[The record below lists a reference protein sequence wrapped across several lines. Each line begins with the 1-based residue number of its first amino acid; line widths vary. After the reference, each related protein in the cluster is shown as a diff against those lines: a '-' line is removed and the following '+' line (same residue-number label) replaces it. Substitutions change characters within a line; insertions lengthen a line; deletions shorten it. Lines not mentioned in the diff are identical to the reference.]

1 MTDISAASISLAV
14 LDMAG
19 TTIADDGLVEEAF
32 GLAYDAEP
40 ALAGYGSREAVKE
53 FARATMGQ
61 SKIAVFRE
69 LTDADDAAER
79 ANLAFE
85 RGYESLVASGGASA
99 IPGAEEAIRALRDEG
114 IAVVLTTGFS
124 PSTQRALI
132 DALGWHDLVDLAL
145 APVDAGGRGRP
156 FPDLNLTALIRTRT
170 ESVQRMLVAGD
181 TVSDV
186 RSAVRAGAGRAVGVL
201 SGAHGEAQLREAGA
215 TDVLRSVA
223 ELPALLGL

>member
-1 MTDISAASISLAV
+1 MTDITLAV

-19 TTIADDGLVEEAF
+19 TTVADDGLVEEAF

-40 ALAGYGSREAVKE
+40 ALAGYGSRAAVVE
-53 FARATMGQ
+53 YARATMGQ

-69 LTDADDAAER
+69 LTEAQDAAER
-79 ANLAFE
+79 ANAAFE
-85 RGYESLVASGGASA
+85 RGYESLVAGGGASA
-99 IPGAEEAIRALRDEG
+99 IPGAEQAIRALRDEG
-114 IAVVLTTGFS
+114 VAVVLTTGFAQ
-124 PSTQRALI
+124 STQRALI

-170 ESVQRMLVAGD
+170 EAVQRMLVAGD
-181 TVSDV
+181 TVSDMRSGV
-186 RSAVRAGAGRAVGVL
+186 RSGAGRVIGVR

-215 TDVLRSVA
+215 TDVLGSVA

>member
-1 MTDISAASISLAV
+1 MTDIAAASISLAV

-61 SKIAVFRE
+61 SKIAVSRE
-69 LTDADDAAER
+69 LTHADDAADR

-85 RGYESLVASGGASA
+85 RGYESLVAGGGASA
-99 IPGAEEAIRALRDEG
+99 IPGAEAAIRALRDEG
-114 IAVVLTTGFS
+114 IAVALTTGFS

-132 DALGWHDLVDLAL
+132 ETLGWDDLVDLAL

-215 TDVLRSVA
+215 TDVLGSVA

>member
-40 ALAGYGSREAVKE
+40 ALAGYGSREAVKQ

-85 RGYESLVASGGASA
+85 RGYESLVAGGGASA

-132 DALGWHDLVDLAL
+132 EALGWHDLVDLAL

-215 TDVLRSVA
+215 TDVLGSVA

>member
-1 MTDISAASISLAV
+1 MTDNSAASISLAV

-85 RGYESLVASGGASA
+85 RGYESLVASGDASA

-132 DALGWHDLVDLAL
+132 EALGWHDLVDLAL

>member
-1 MTDISAASISLAV
+1 MTDNSAASISLAV

-99 IPGAEEAIRALRDEG
+99 IPGAEAAIRALRDEG

-132 DALGWHDLVDLAL
+132 EALGWHDLVDLAL

>member
-85 RGYESLVASGGASA
+85 RGYESLVAGGGASA

-132 DALGWHDLVDLAL
+132 EALGWHDLVDLAL

-215 TDVLRSVA
+215 TDVLGSVA

>member
-85 RGYESLVASGGASA
+85 RGYESLVAGGGASA
-99 IPGAEEAIRALRDEG
+99 IPGAEAAIRALRDEG
-114 IAVVLTTGFS
+114 IAVALTTGFS

-132 DALGWHDLVDLAL
+132 ETLGWDDLVDLAL

-215 TDVLRSVA
+215 TDVLGSVA

>member
-1 MTDISAASISLAV
+1 MTDNSAASISLAV

>member
-1 MTDISAASISLAV
+1 MTDNSAASISLAV

-132 DALGWHDLVDLAL
+132 EALGWHDLVDLAL

-215 TDVLRSVA
+215 TDVLGSVA